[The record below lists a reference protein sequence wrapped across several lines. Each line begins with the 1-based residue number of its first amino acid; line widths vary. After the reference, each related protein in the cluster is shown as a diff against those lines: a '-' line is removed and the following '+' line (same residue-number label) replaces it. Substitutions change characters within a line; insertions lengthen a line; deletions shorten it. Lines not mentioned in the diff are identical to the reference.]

1 MSQITENIS
10 EQCLLAQETT
20 GNWRIVTVLIL
31 VVILDISSVFLLGI
45 YGHCCLANKAL
56 HPNLKALIFSL
67 TLCFVIRNTLTLIR
81 AARMLIAGI
90 ISQQN
95 PCYLLTPRTICGIES
110 LINATPVEVACWT
123 FCIISIERTIATF
136 FYKNYERYKFI
147 SFAVICSL
155 IPWAFQAFHV
165 IPSIIRVITGEND
178 AIPYCSSISS
188 KAIDIFVTLGYIVP
202 MAIVDVILSAI
213 ILFVNIRAKKY
224 VLLESNN
231 GANYLTA
238 KFQRLE
244 NIEATRS
251 ITVHCITFLVFYIVN
266 VYIVVFIQ
274 NANLTSLPTFALLK
288 EASGLTFPIHG
299 NIHVIIGLALSSK
312 TRQKFINHPLIQ
324 IVSCRRNKSY
334 KNSIRYSRRIAP
346 LADQNDYF
354 NAYRKQWT

>member
-1 MSQITENIS
+1 MSQIAENIS

-110 LINATPVEVACWT
+110 LINATPVEVVCWT
-123 FCIISIERTIATF
+123 FCIISIERTFATF
-136 FYKNYERYKFI
+136 FYKNYEKYKFI

-155 IPWAFQAFHV
+155 IPWAFQAYHV

-188 KAIDIFVTLGYIVP
+188 KAIDIFATLGYIVP

-251 ITVHCITFLVFYIVN
+251 IT
-266 VYIVVFIQ
+266 
-274 NANLTSLPTFALLK
+274 

-312 TRQKFINHPLIQ
+312 TRQKLINHPLIRL
-324 IVSCRRNKSY
+324 ITCRRNKTY
-334 KNSIRYSRRIAP
+334 KNAVRNSRRIAP